1 MVIPQFC
8 IGILLLLGIKT
19 FAQFC
24 PYPDEF
30 YIKRGVNTYCQKI
43 YNCKPGHEIRPCD
56 KTCGKEKCVLCPT
69 GLYQPFLS
77 HSDDPIR
84 KQCFKPDLE
93 CNPRDTIPVE
103 NGTYSPSCAMQRSCA
118 CNHSKCFHGN
128 PCICERNFKPCG
140 IDEEMNY
147 KGECV
152 KCMEGYMKPY
162 SGCDQCERIDPTPL
176 LPPSTH
182 SPINKTPTAKVTTRP
197 NPDVETTTNSTK
209 NSSIHDQSPRT
220 TLSIAEPRE
229 TVAKS
234 QGETGEEGGETLIIV
249 FAVIGVL
256 LLVLIVAILLY
267 KCKSGRRKIM
277 KKICRERE
285 ADEPEMVNGDLVH
298 VDPMDMPEMVQT
310 ESTNI
315 REPLMRISMVDS
327 GYEPHHPSLDSQISQ
342 TSHVSVS
349 TPVQVTDGSDDFHP
363 FMRTISHDPDA
374 SSHSA
379 LITNSS
385 PISELGEPPSLC
397 TSTLDRPSTVSS
409 MAVSEPIHQ
418 EINLDVKGTIPSDG
432 QYITDDIGSGHD
444 EIDVRIGR
452 TATENEEDTQEK
464 GKESA
469 HLDSLQAS
477 KQQS

>member
-24 PYPDEF
+24 PYPDKF

-43 YNCKPGHEIRPCD
+43 YNCKPGSEIRPCD
-56 KTCGKEKCVLCPT
+56 KTCGEEKCVLCPT
-69 GLYQPFLS
+69 GTFQPFLS

-103 NGTYSPSCAMQRSCA
+103 NGTYSHSCAMQRSCA
-118 CNHSKCFHGN
+118 CNHSKCFYGN

-140 IDEEMNY
+140 TDEEMNY

-152 KCMEGYMKPY
+152 KCMEGYVKPY
-162 SGCDQCERIDPTPL
+162 SGCDQCERIIPTI
-176 LPPSTH
+176 PPSTQ
-182 SPINKTPTAKVTTRP
+182 SPIHNTPTAKVTTKP
-197 NPDVETTTNSTK
+197 NPDVDTTTKSTK
-209 NSSIHDQSPRT
+209 YSSILDHSPRT
-220 TLSIAEPRE
+220 TPPMVEPGNPGAKHQEE
-229 TVAKS
+229 T
-234 QGETGEEGGETLIIV
+234 EEGEGQTLIIV

-256 LLVLIVAILLY
+256 LVLVLIVAILLY
-267 KCKSGRRKIM
+267 KCKSGRRRIM

-285 ADEPEMVNGDLVH
+285 AEEPERVNGDLNH
-298 VDPMDMPEMVQT
+298 LDPMDIPEMVQT
-310 ESTNI
+310 DTTNI

-363 FMRTISHDPDA
+363 LMRTISHDPDA

-385 PISELGEPPSLC
+385 PISELDESPSLT

-409 MAVSEPIHQ
+409 MAVSEPIQQ

-432 QYITDDIGSGHD
+432 QYITDEIGSGHD